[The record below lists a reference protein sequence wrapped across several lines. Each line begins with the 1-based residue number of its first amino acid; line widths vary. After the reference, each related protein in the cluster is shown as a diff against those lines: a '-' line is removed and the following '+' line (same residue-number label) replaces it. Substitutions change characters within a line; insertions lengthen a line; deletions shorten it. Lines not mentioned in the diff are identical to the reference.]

1 MDHLSNGNLQ
11 RELAQQSREGLAIAR
26 IPWDGKALDVR
37 FFEGSSAAID
47 LACCARFEAQTI
59 ARNRIVMV
67 DLTSA
72 PVIDLTKLVSDPDR
86 VGAAL
91 LNQGGP
97 VVVMDEQGKIVE
109 RSEVNIHA
117 WFISLSPDEDS
128 RLRGGN
134 ELALFVAGFRDQEVR
149 KLMPATPLM
158 DYSVRRRVAL
168 EWSPDGR
175 SLLYSAHEGI
185 LLLDPQTGKSEKIA
199 DGGFAEW
206 SPSGD
211 HITYVS
217 RGGDAI
223 LLNLATRQK
232 RQSTQVTKCSDRSN
246 GRLMGHSC

>member
-1 MDHLSNGNLQ
+1 M
-11 RELAQQSREGLAIAR
+11 AIAR

-117 WFISLSPDEDS
+117 WFISLSPDEKTVAFVGG
-128 RLRGGN
+128 RRGGN
-134 ELALFVAGFRDQEVR
+134 EWALFVAGFRDQEVR

-158 DYSVRRRVAL
+158 DYNVRPRVAL

-175 SLLYSAHEGI
+175 RLLYSAPEGI